1 MLNNSNSTRDSVQ
14 NIILFFVDVIGV
26 LIAYYASGIIW
37 LMVYRHMN
45 VNSTVVQLSTN
56 LATIIVAA
64 LISMLFVN
72 EKGDC
77 LKRGRFED
85 LGLLY
90 VKLQFLQLW
99 QLSMNL

>member
-1 MLNNSNSTRDSVQ
+1 MLNDSNSTRDSVQ
-14 NIILFFVDVIGV
+14 NIMLFFVDVMGV

-56 LATIIVAA
+56 LDTIIVAA

-77 LKRGRFED
+77 LKGAD
-85 LGLLY
+85 SKNLGLLY

>member
-14 NIILFFVDVIGV
+14 NIMLFFVDVIGV

-56 LATIIVAA
+56 LDTIIVSA

-77 LKRGRFED
+77 LKKRQIRRT
-85 LGLLY
+85 
-90 VKLQFLQLW
+90 
-99 QLSMNL
+99 

>member
-1 MLNNSNSTRDSVQ
+1 M
-14 NIILFFVDVIGV
+14 GV

-56 LATIIVAA
+56 LDTIIVAA

-77 LKRGRFED
+77 LKEAD
-85 LGLLY
+85 SKNLGLLY

>member
-56 LATIIVAA
+56 LDTIIVAA

-77 LKRGRFED
+77 LKRGRFEE
-85 LGLLY
+85 LRT
-90 VKLQFLQLW
+90 VIC
-99 QLSMNL
+99 LSLIHI